1 MNNNELTNWKVEEE
15 EEEENNHRKE
25 LENKEETNIPHL
37 KCDECEQRRN
47 LWLCLRESCMFVGCG
62 CGKDEKSNKHST
74 LHAQVKLKIFNN
86 IKSINL
92 HNNILLC

>member
-1 MNNNELTNWKVEEE
+1 M
-15 EEEENNHRKE
+15 E

-62 CGKDEKSNKHST
+62 CGKDEK
-74 LHAQVKLKIFNN
+74 
-86 IKSINL
+86 
-92 HNNILLC
+92 